1 MRVEEQYDRMTG
13 RDRDRVTD
21 GMGSRLGQ
29 LFGHRAGS
37 QQYYSSMILKGV
49 V

>member
-1 MRVEEQYDRMTG
+1 MRVEEQYDRMRG
-13 RDRDRVTD
+13 RDRD
-21 GMGSRLGQ
+21 GIGSRLGQ

-37 QQYYSSMILKGV
+37 QQCYSRMIVKGV